1 MNMFSI
7 SDRPTISEIHS
18 LYATKKTTPSQVVQ
32 FFFNR
37 DKKLDKTLNAF
48 IYFTEELANKTAMEQ
63 DKILESTP
71 FEEIL
76 KTQPLFG
83 IPCGLKAIVQLEG
96 EVFNSASK
104 ILDNFKAPYSSTVA
118 KKLVAAGAI
127 VIGINNMDSHAM
139 GASGENSD
147 WGPTR
152 NPFDNSRT
160 CGGSSCGSVGSVASG
175 QVVFSIGTDTGGSIR
190 QPSAFVDTVGMK
202 STYGLISR
210 WGVQPMASSLD
221 QPAAVTNTVE
231 DNLVITKII
240 SGQDKNDLTSLD
252 STALLV
258 RLEKL
263 IEDKSNTRIQSKIT
277 KTNKP
282 LRIGIVKEFMI
293 DGIEPQIRERLDDL
307 IKQLEGLGHTIV
319 QLSIPIIEE
328 ALAIYYLTMSVEV
341 ASNLQRLD
349 GVRYAK
355 QPAKGETDE
364 LYFDHRNNNFPDE
377 AKRRII
383 LGSYA
388 SSAGY
393 FDAYYN
399 QSQRARAMAIEEFN
413 KAFEQC
419 DVIFA
424 PVTPEFPFKLGEK
437 TNDPIRMYL
446 CDIFTCI
453 INPIKIPSL
462 AVPIGFF
469 DVKENSYKVFD
480 ELSDEDKKLL
490 LAPIRER
497 AVALIR
503 IKDEDKFVVFRKPA
517 DSNEYYNNSEFRY
530 LPGGMIENGETSVQ
544 AAIRE
549 TVEEIGLQ
557 NITFVKDIATCQ
569 KLLKYEDTIGN
580 GIEHY
585 CLFEVE
591 KEELDKR
598 IHSEAEE
605 KGYTVEY
612 ATLDELRANNWS
624 QINWVIDILENKA
637 EYENPEK
644 IVSLPSGCQILAPE
658 LHEDVIYNL
667 AFEIE
672 KLVKG

>member
-1 MNMFSI
+1 MFSI
-7 SDRPTISEIHS
+7 SDRPTIAEIHS
-18 LYATKKTTPSQVVQ
+18 LYSTKKATPSQVVQ

-37 DKKLDKTLNAF
+37 DKKLDKTINSF
-48 IYFTEELANKTAMEQ
+48 IYFTEELANKTAAEQ
-63 DKILESTP
+63 DKILESSP
-71 FEEIL
+71 LQEII

-104 ILDNFKAPYSSTVA
+104 ILDNFKSPYSSTVA
-118 KKLVAAGAI
+118 KKIVAAGAI
-127 VIGINNMDSHAM
+127 VIGVNNMDSHAM
-139 GASGENSD
+139 GASGENSEF
-147 WGPTR
+147 GPTK
-152 NPFDNSRT
+152 NPFDDSRT
-160 CGGSSCGSVGSVASG
+160 CGGSSCGSAGAVASG

-190 QPSAFVDTVGMK
+190 QPAAFTDTVGIK
-202 STYGLISR
+202 TTYGLVSR

-221 QPAAVTNTVE
+221 QPGPITNSVE
-231 DNLVITKII
+231 DSMLVTKII
-240 SGQDKNDLTSLD
+240 AGQDANDLTSLN
-252 STALLV
+252 STALLA

-263 IEDKSNTRIQSKIT
+263 IEDRSNTRVQNKIT

-307 IKQLEGLGHTIV
+307 VKQLEGLGHTIV

-355 QPAKGETDE
+355 QPAKGESDE

-399 QSQRARAMAIEEFN
+399 QSQRARALAIQEFN

-424 PVTPEFPFKLGEK
+424 PVTPEFPFKLDEK

-480 ELSDEDKKLL
+480 ELSDEDRKLP
-490 LAPIRER
+490 LAPIRKR
-497 AVALIR
+497 AIAVIR
-503 IKDEDKFVVFRKPA
+503 IKDEDKYMVFRKSSN
-517 DSNEYYNNSEFRY
+517 SNEYYNNSEFRY
-530 LPGGMIENGETSVQ
+530 FPGGMIENGETPTQ

-557 NITFVKDIATCQ
+557 NIRFVKEIATCQ
-569 KLLKYEDTIGN
+569 KLLRYEDTIGN

-585 CLFEVE
+585 CLFEID
-591 KEELDKR
+591 KTELDKR
-598 IHSEAEE
+598 IKSEAEE
-605 KGYTVEY
+605 KGCIVEY
-612 ATLDELRANNWS
+612 ATLDEVRVNNWS
-624 QINWVIDILENKA
+624 QLNWVIDILENKIK
-637 EYENPEK
+637 YENPKK
-644 IVSLPSGCQILAPE
+644 IVSLPSGCQIMAPE